1 MSIEDINITGTAY
14 WYKQTDDQKKQRKIQ
29 MLVFLTLSWYIKVSP
44 QNKEIKLRN
53 IEVVQDEFI
62 LLFEIC

>member
-14 WYKQTDDQKKQRKIQ
+14 WYKQTDDKKKQRTIQ

>member
-14 WYKQTDDQKKQRKIQ
+14 WYKQTDDNKKQRTIQ

>member
-14 WYKQTDDQKKQRKIQ
+14 WYKQTDDKKKQRTIQ

-53 IEVVQDEFI
+53 IEFVQDEFI

>member
-14 WYKQTDDQKKQRKIQ
+14 WNKQTDDKKKQRTIQ